1 MLVPNQT
8 VGTTAAIPFLQVAI
22 HFLLS
27 ATGRHLL
34 RFPRPP
40 SRGGHIHVAFAIGI
54 NNLDRWKSSL
64 IAPFRCSWSLDFTG
78 VQRTKHGH
86 ASVVSKKVR
95 WSLILVAQNS
105 SWSLDRLQKRTLI
118 AWFHFDPGCKRF
130 YRRCVCDYPLL
141 SDVRSGVIEWWLE
154 QYYYKTKYRKF
165 DKRHNKSILKR
176 TLLHTRI

>member
-1 MLVPNQT
+1 MWPGIDHLISLSVISDHPKKLSDIRDDLEKPSD
-8 VGTTAAIPFLQVAI
+8 VRDHLMSLGDLRDHLQ
-22 HFLLS
+22 LLETIS
-27 ATGRHLL
+27 SVTEQGVVTYTS
-34 RFPRPP
+34 P
-40 SRGGHIHVAFAIGI
+40 IEAFATAIK
-54 NNLDRWKSSL
+54 NLDRWKSSL

-141 SDVRSGVIEWWLE
+141 SDARSGVIEWWLE
-154 QYYYKTKYRKF
+154 Q
-165 DKRHNKSILKR
+165 
-176 TLLHTRI
+176 